1 VSSIARSRC
10 LGPQYGT
17 AVPGKK
23 ASSDAFGAGLGN
35 FCPKSGLDWWAFH
48 KSSMSQPVNR
58 LFA

>member
-1 VSSIARSRC
+1 
-10 LGPQYGT
+10 
-17 AVPGKK
+17 VPGKK